1 MTWLILL
8 LMIIGTDQYHLG
20 VLQQRI
26 SRSLLYVATNHFPD
40 HLVLDEMGNLAMVEV
55 GEVMEDSSGSRDYL
69 ALVAERDKVKI
80 KELTFF
86 YLKYELKLGEATLMK
101 ILTKHSW
108 ITYLKVE
115 SNLKPT
121 IEVFKSF
128 GFKDRDIKLMIEL
141 VPSILGINHE
151 WTLPEK
157 LISLQQMYS
166 LNRAN
171 LVRIITSQ
179 PWLLSS
185 SINRN
190 LEVSNFFVENMNL
203 NSDEVKKMIINYPT
217 VTMTSINV
225 LRSSWSILTD
235 IYGLDDDIARKMCV
249 KYPRLLSRSLVNDAD
264 ERIKF
269 FGEELGEAVHV
280 NYTFATHY
288 SSPYTQTCLHHF
300 SSYKSWC
307 NVSLLHYVSIQ
318 TFF

>member
-1 MTWLILL
+1 MVMMWLLLL
-8 LMIIGTDQYHLG
+8 LMIIRSDQYHLG
-20 VLQQRI
+20 ASLRQQM
-26 SRSLLYVATNHFPD
+26 SRSLLYVTTNPFPEQLMHD
-40 HLVLDEMGNLAMVEV
+40 EESNLDMVEV
-55 GEVMEDSSGSRDYL
+55 GEVTEDSSGSTDYL

-108 ITYLKVE
+108 IMYLKVE

-121 IEVFKSF
+121 IEAFKSF

-151 WTLPEK
+151 WSLPEK

-166 LNRAN
+166 LNRVN
-171 LVRIITSQ
+171 LVKIVTNQ

-185 SINRN
+185 SISRN
-190 LEVSNFFVENMNL
+190 LEISNFFVENMNL
-203 NSDEVKKMIINYPT
+203 NSDEVKKMIVNYPSI
-217 VTMTSINV
+217 TMSSINV

-235 IYGLDDDIARKMCV
+235 IYGLDDDIARKMCI

-269 FGEELGEAVHV
+269 FGEELGGSIHI
-280 NYTFATHY
+280 NYTILTYFS
-288 SSPYTQTCLHHF
+288 SSPCT
-300 SSYKSWC
+300 
-307 NVSLLHYVSIQ
+307 
-318 TFF
+318 